1 MSSRSAAFTTEL
13 GDWRVDVLECGR
25 LGLDGGA
32 MFGAVPRVVWE
43 RRIPPDERH
52 RIPLAMRVLLLRH
65 TQTNDVVLV
74 DTGIGTKFD
83 TDFRDAFAI
92 DNPTAAGATTPLELV
107 LRSVDV
113 TIADVTALVLT
124 HLHFDHAGGVTVRNE
139 GEVVPAAPRAEH
151 FLQRANL
158 ETARSPNPRER
169 ASYLAENFQPLEA
182 ARLTL
187 LDGPEEILPGIR
199 VTPSSGHTTGM
210 QTVRVEG
217 GGRVLRFIS
226 DLAPT
231 SHHVHLPFTMG
242 YDLSPRTIMD
252 EKEAAWR
259 QAIDEEATLVFQ
271 HDPTVVTGT
280 VSFDGRRFR
289 CTVGATVQ

>member
-1 MSSRSAAFTTEL
+1 
-13 GDWRVDVLECGR
+13 
-25 LGLDGGA
+25 
-32 MFGAVPRVVWE
+32 MFGSVPRGVWE
-43 RRIPPDERH
+43 RRIPPDDRH

-65 TQTNDVVLV
+65 ERTADVVLV

-83 TDFRDAFAI
+83 ADFRDVLAI
-92 DNPTAAGATTPLELV
+92 DNPESENSTTPLEIA

-113 TIADVTALVLT
+113 EVSDVTALILT
-124 HLHFDHAGGVTVRNE
+124 HLHFDHAGGVTVRCD
-139 GEVVPAAPRAEH
+139 GDVVPAAPRAEH

-169 ASYLAENFQPLEA
+169 ASYLPENFQPLEA

-187 LDGPEEILPGIR
+187 LDGEEEILPGVR
-199 VTPSSGHTTGM
+199 VTPSSGHTAGM

-217 GGRVLRFIS
+217 GGRVLRFVS

-242 YDLSPRTIMD
+242 YDLSSRTIMR

-259 QAIDEEATLVFQ
+259 KAIDEEAVIVFQ
-271 HDPTVVTGT
+271 HDPVVVTGA
-280 VSFDGRRFR
+280 VRFDGKRFR
-289 CTVGATVQ
+289 RLVDRTVEP